1 MLPATGV
8 PRQTVL
14 RRAASAAM
22 SAVVIVAALGCAPS
36 YVPPP
41 PDSRVALD
49 VPQRPGP
56 AGSVQ
61 PVTAPSAA
69 SALGPL
75 LSEPDAVARVLPAVV
90 RIVSERS
97 VGTGVIV
104 SPEGVAITAAHVV
117 GDRKSAQVQLQ
128 DGRELTAVVEAADQ
142 WVDIARLKIAAAGL
156 PVATLGDPAQLRL
169 GEPLLAIGY
178 ALDLPGGQSV
188 TRGVFSRIGAASA
201 RWTTCKPTRR

>member
-1 MLPATGV
+1 
-8 PRQTVL
+8 
-14 RRAASAAM
+14 
-22 SAVVIVAALGCAPS
+22 
-36 YVPPP
+36 
-41 PDSRVALD
+41 
-49 VPQRPGP
+49 
-56 AGSVQ
+56 
-61 PVTAPSAA
+61 
-69 SALGPL
+69 
-75 LSEPDAVARVLPAVV
+75 V

-156 PVATLGDPAQLRL
+156 PVATLGDPAHLRL

-178 ALDLPGGQSV
+178 ALDLPGGPSV
-188 TRGVFSRIGAASA
+188 TRGVFSAHRRGQREVDYVQTDTALNPGNSGGPLISLRGEVIGVNSWLLREREGITAHEVNFAVSGTEL
-201 RWTTCKPTRR
+201 RPLLSRSS